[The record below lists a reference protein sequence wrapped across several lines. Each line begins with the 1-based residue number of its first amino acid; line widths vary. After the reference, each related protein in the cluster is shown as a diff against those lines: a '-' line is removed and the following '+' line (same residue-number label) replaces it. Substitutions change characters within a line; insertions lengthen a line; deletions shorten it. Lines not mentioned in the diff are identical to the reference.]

1 MFGAARRA
9 AERAERNAATRTR
22 ADRTAAGSD
31 SFAFT
36 NDLESE
42 FRAFQQMADAMPVN
56 VMTCDLATFK
66 INYVNKQSIQTLK
79 KLEHLLPCRAED
91 LLGQCIDIF
100 HKKPEHQRRLL
111 ADPKNLPH
119 RTNIKLGD
127 EILDLLVTPIFD
139 AARNYIAPMLTWD
152 IVTAKVK
159 ADSDAK
165 RLTAMVDNMPINVM
179 MASPEDFTITYLNQ
193 TSLRTLK
200 TIERLLPCRAD
211 QILGKCIDI
220 FHKNPEHQRRMLSN
234 PKNLPHR
241 ATIQLGEEFL
251 DLNVAAIMDEKGNY
265 LGPMVS
271 WNVVTAQKKLTN
283 NVLNIVQNVTAAATE
298 MRSSAESMRAT
309 AEETSQQSAAVASAS
324 EQANTNVKTVAAA
337 AEEMSNSIQEI
348 SKQVTKSAR
357 ISQGAVTQAQH
368 TNNVVQSLATNAQ
381 KIGEVVNL
389 INEIASQTNLL
400 ALNATIE
407 AARAG
412 DAGKGFAVV
421 AAEVKTLAN
430 QTAKA
435 TDEIGDQ
442 VGAIQGAT
450 SEAVKAIQ
458 AITTTIG
465 RISEICNGIA
475 SAVEEQ
481 GAATREIATNVQQA
495 ATGTE
500 DVSRNID
507 GVRQASTE
515 TGNAAAQVLSAAQ
528 GLSKHAEGLRGQV
541 DAFMKSLTGK

>member
-1 MFGAARRA
+1 
-9 AERAERNAATRTR
+9 
-22 ADRTAAGSD
+22 
-31 SFAFT
+31 
-36 NDLESE
+36 
-42 FRAFQQMADAMPVN
+42 MADAMPVN

-348 SKQVTKSAR
+348 SKQVTESAR

>member
-42 FRAFQQMADAMPVN
+42 LRAFQQMADAMPVN

>member
-1 MFGAARRA
+1 MFGAAKRNIEKQTAVRA
-9 AERAERNAATRTR
+9 RD
-22 ADRTAAGSD
+22 DRAGSETG
-31 SFAFT
+31 SLAFT
-36 NDLESE
+36 NDIAAEL
-42 FRAFQQMADAMPVN
+42 RAFQQMVDAMPIN
-56 VMTCDLATFK
+56 VMTCDLKTFQ
-66 INYVNKQSIQTLK
+66 INYVNRQSIQTLK

-119 RTNIKLGD
+119 RANIKLGD

-139 AARNYIAPMLTWD
+139 AARNYVAPMLTWE

-159 ADSDAK
+159 SDADAK
-165 RLTAMVDNMPINVM
+165 RLAAMVDNMPINVM
-179 MASPEDFTITYLNQ
+179 MASPEDFTITYINQ
-193 TSLRTLK
+193 TSLKTLK

-211 QILGKCIDI
+211 QMLGKCIDI
-220 FHKNPEHQRRMLSN
+220 FHKQPEHQRRMLAN

-241 ATIQLGEEFL
+241 ATIQLGDEYL

-271 WNVVTAQKKLTN
+271 WSVITAQKKLTD
-283 NVLNIVQNVTAAATE
+283 NVLGIVHSVTAAATE
-298 MRSSAESMRAT
+298 MRSSAEAMSAT
-309 AEETSQQSAAVASAS
+309 AEETSQQSAAVATAS

-337 AEEMSNSIQEI
+337 SEEMTNSIQEI
-348 SKQVTKSAR
+348 SKQVTESAR
-357 ISQGAVTQAQH
+357 ISQEAVSQAQH
-368 TNNVVQSLATNAQ
+368 TNSVVQSLATNAQ

-412 DAGKGFAVV
+412 EAGKGFAVV

-450 SEAVKAIQ
+450 TEAVKAIQ
-458 AITTTIG
+458 AITSTIG

-481 GAATREIATNVQQA
+481 GAATREIASNVQQA

-500 DVSRNID
+500 DVSRNIE
-507 GVRQASTE
+507 GVRQASAE

-528 GLSKHAEGLRGQV
+528 ELSKHAESLRGQV
-541 DAFMKSLTGK
+541 DAFMRSLTGK

>member
-1 MFGAARRA
+1 MFGGARKSAERQAAARTREDRPQSEA
-9 AERAERNAATRTR
+9 A
-22 ADRTAAGSD
+22 
-31 SFAFT
+31 SFSFT
-36 NDLESE
+36 NDVNSE
-42 FRAFQQMADAMPVN
+42 LRAFQQMVNAMPVN
-56 VMTCDLATFK
+56 VMTCDLQTFK
-66 INYVNKQSIQTLK
+66 INYVNDTSIKTLK

-119 RTNIKLGD
+119 RTNIRLGD

-139 AARNYIAPMLTWD
+139 AQRNYIAPMLTWE
-152 IVTAKVK
+152 IVTEKVK
-159 ADSDAK
+159 ADAESK

-193 TSLRTLK
+193 TSLKTLK

-211 QILGKCIDI
+211 QLLGKCIDI
-220 FHKNPEHQRRMLSN
+220 FHKNPEHQRRMLAN

-241 ATIQLGEEFL
+241 ATIALGEEFL
-251 DLNVAAIMDEKGNY
+251 DLNVAAIMDEKGTY

-271 WNVVTAQKKLTN
+271 WNIITAQKKLTD
-283 NVLNIVQNVTAAATE
+283 NVLSIVQNVTAAATE
-298 MRSSAESMRAT
+298 MQASAESMSAT
-309 AEETSQQSAAVASAS
+309 AEETSQQSAAVATAS
-324 EQANTNVKTVAAA
+324 EEATTNVKTVAAA

-348 SKQVTKSAR
+348 SKQVTESAR
-357 ISQGAVTQAQH
+357 ISQEAVTQAQH
-368 TNNVVQSLATNAQ
+368 TNNVVGSLATNAQ

-412 DAGKGFAVV
+412 EAGKGFAVV

-450 SEAVKAIQ
+450 TEAVNAIQ
-458 AITTTIG
+458 AISTTIG

-500 DVSRNID
+500 DVTRNIE
-507 GVRQASTE
+507 GVRQASSE
-515 TGNAAAQVLSAAQ
+515 TGNAASQVLSASQELA
-528 GLSKHAEGLRGQV
+528 KHAEGLRGQV
-541 DAFMKSLTGK
+541 NAFMTSLTGK